1 MPVSI
6 GIRCFD
12 ISAFFRLVVFDA
24 SRLLGIFGDS
34 TALSPGFDLPFSHL
48 RTFSPFFCLETPFS
62 GPSSVHPYRL
72 FPSYTSLSLEH
83 PSNLPSLPPQT
94 LTSPPSHSRLVVL
107 GRRKAIPVS
116 CPTGTKWSAPV
127 CHGVTPK
134 HWLLRCFLVV
144 GKDRGQSNTKLE
156 QLGVRQRCRFRTI
169 IVMMLGRGLGGSSS
183 GTMRESTTITPG
195 DGTIAP

>member
-1 MPVSI
+1 MFRYFGFLSSCCV
-6 GIRCFD
+6 RCVEVVGDLRRFD
-12 ISAFFRLVVFDA
+12 CVE
-24 SRLLGIFGDS
+24 
-34 TALSPGFDLPFSHL
+34 PGFRPSFLPSSDLFH
-48 RTFSPFFCLETPFS
+48 FFCLETPFS

-72 FPSYTSLSLEH
+72 FPSHTSLSLEH
-83 PSNLPSLPPQT
+83 PSNLPSLPLQT

-107 GRRKAIPVS
+107 GRRKTVPVT

-156 QLGVRQRCRFRTI
+156 QLGVRQRCRFRTVI
-169 IVMMLGRGLGGSSS
+169 AMMLGPGLGGSSS
-183 GTMRESTTITPG
+183 GPMRESTTITPE